1 MIVDEATLYGRGLA
15 FPPRVGDD
23 GRLAFSSGPAN
34 VRENIEIVLLTEP
47 GERLMLPAFG
57 AGLKRFLFQP
67 NTAATHRL
75 IEEAVAQSLGRWEP
89 RIRLDEVT
97 VETQPNDPEAALVT
111 LRYTLI
117 ATRAADQIRLRV
129 PLGR

>member
-1 MIVDEATLYGRGLA
+1 MTVDEGTLYGRGLA
-15 FPPRVGDD
+15 FPPVVGAD

-34 VRENIEIVLLTEP
+34 VRENIQLILLTEP

-67 NTAATHRL
+67 NTVATHRL
-75 IEEAVAQSLGRWEP
+75 IEEAIVQALGRWEP
-89 RIRLDEVT
+89 RIRLDGVT
-97 VETQPNDPEAALVT
+97 VAAVPGDPEAALVT
-111 LRYTLI
+111 IRYTLV
-117 ATRAADQIRLRV
+117 ATRAADQLRLRV